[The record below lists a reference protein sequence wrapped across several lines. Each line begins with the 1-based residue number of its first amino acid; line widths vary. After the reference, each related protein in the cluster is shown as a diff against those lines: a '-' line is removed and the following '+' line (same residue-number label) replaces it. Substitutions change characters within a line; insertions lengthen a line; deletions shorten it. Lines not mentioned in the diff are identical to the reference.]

1 MSVYGLFDQ
10 SFVPVAGTDW
20 EGNAFKPIRG
30 NDLEAGVKKEW
41 MGGKWISTLS
51 AYTIARKNA
60 LVADPD
66 PSHVVNGVSFQT
78 QLGETRSKGIEFDVT
93 GEIIKGLNVNANY
106 ALTDSKISKD
116 TKEENIGNI
125 TPNTAKH
132 TANAFVSYRIQDG
145 KVRGLGFMGSVQGMF
160 DRAVGTTKESNFK
173 NYLRTDAGISYQKGK
188 YAISVVINNVL
199 DNRKLLTAGSIS
211 KASAAVQK
219 LGGVDYY
226 SYIVEARRNFRMG
239 VTYKF

>member
-1 MSVYGLFDQ
+1 
-10 SFVPVAGTDW
+10 
-20 EGNAFKPIRG
+20 
-30 NDLEAGVKKEW
+30 

-66 PSHVVNGVSFQT
+66 PSHVVNGVSFQA
-78 QLGETRSKGIEFDVT
+78 QLGETRSKGIEFDIT
-93 GEIIKGLNVNANY
+93 GEILRGLNVNANY

-116 TKEENIGNI
+116 TKEENVGNI

-132 TANAFVSYRIQDG
+132 TANAWLSYRLQQG
-145 KVRGLGFMGSVQGMF
+145 VLKGVGFVGSVQGMF

-173 NYLRTDAGISYQKGK
+173 NYLRTDGGISYQKGK
-188 YAISVVINNVL
+188 YNISLMVNNLL
-199 DNRKLLTAGSIS
+199 DNRKLLTAGSTG
-211 KASAAVQK
+211 AANAKIAGSVN
-219 LGGVDYY
+219 YY

-239 VTYKF
+239 ITYKF